1 MNLIIFLLCFS
12 LSFSL
17 LFFILYRIQTN
28 QLNDSF
34 QKKILKLNNEIQ
46 KEKNLFEKTKS
57 EVLKLPELE
66 ESTKS
71 KLLKI
76 KLEISSIDFTLKEI
90 CMFI

>member
-1 MNLIIFLLCFS
+1 MNLIIYLLCFS

-34 QKKILKLNNEIQ
+34 QKKILKLNDEIQ
-46 KEKNLFEKTKS
+46 KEKNLLQQTEK

-90 CMFI
+90 CKFI